1 MITTH
6 GYYSGAGRR
15 RGVYLTRNPRRRRG
29 VTVWAFGAS
38 PYEPLERAIQIVNRV
53 ISIGEK
59 AKWKSSD
66 GAGEQGRETRER
78 WVQFGAMT
86 SAKVPVLLSEGV
98 EEDVGSLLGEYL
110 SLPTS
115 EYSLLDPKWV
125 ERVEH
130 ASSGDF
136 PGGEQQLDPCSDVFT
151 VKVPLSELV
160 GVDLTPTLSIVAK
173 PHSGQ
178 GKVTFVGSRASLGS
192 PGLDESFR
200 LNVVAVLQSQGRRR
214 RIPRIPTPDH
224 IPGRPVSR
232 LQKWAANARQKAPLG
247 DKDSEAVVHVEEDIN
262 VLVDIEG
269 QELADVDVQ
278 NLADSAP
285 FPSEKIYLSQG
296 DSVSEEEEEKGAGE
310 SREEVGQSSASANGT
325 VHLHC
330 RVNVTMAVRVPTALK
345 VIPNP
350 LLGYAGS
357 LISKAVLNGAVP
369 NFAELLTKDFDNWA
383 KRGKSR
389 DGDDTIGELFAT
401 VEK

>member
-1 MITTH
+1 MSPF
-6 GYYSGAGRR
+6 GLLGL
-15 RGVYLTRNPRRRRG
+15 VLTSLWSELYRYCCLVVARILKPELH
-29 VTVWAFGAS
+29 VDIIS
-38 PYEPLERAIQIVNRV
+38 LQIVNRV

-66 GAGEQGRETRER
+66 GAGEQGGRETRER

-86 SAKVPVLLSEGV
+86 SAKVPVVLSECVDG
-98 EEDVGSLLGEYL
+98 DAGSLLGEYL

-125 ERVEH
+125 ERIEPT
-130 ASSGDF
+130 SSGDF

-192 PGLDESFR
+192 PGLDEAFR

-224 IPGRPVSR
+224 LPGRPVSR
-232 LQKWAANARQKAPLG
+232 LQKWAANARQRAPSG
-247 DKDSEAVVHVEEDIN
+247 DKQEVVDVDENIN
-262 VLVDIEG
+262 VLVDIER

-278 NLADSAP
+278 NLAGSAP
-285 FPSEKIYLSQG
+285 FPSEKIYLSQDDNVG
-296 DSVSEEEEEKGAGE
+296 EEDEEKYARV
-310 SREEVGQSSASANGT
+310 SREDVEQSPTAEGST

-383 KRGKSR
+383 TRGKSR
-389 DGDDTIGELFAT
+389 NGDDTVGELFAT

>member
-15 RGVYLTRNPRRRRG
+15 RGVYLTRNTRRRRG

-66 GAGEQGRETRER
+66 GTGEQGRETRER

-125 ERVEH
+125 ER
-130 ASSGDF
+130 
-136 PGGEQQLDPCSDVFT
+136 
-151 VKVPLSELV
+151 VPLSELV

-310 SREEVGQSSASANGT
+310 SREEAGQSSASANGT